1 MAISDKT
8 RELGQVQAKIL
19 PFYQRHKVWIIS
31 ALMVVLAYFG
41 FNFWTVNQKQ
51 SEKAAQEKASKV
63 KPVTV
68 VQAEARDVPVQIKA
82 IGNVEAL
89 STVQIKSQ
97 VTGQLQQIAFKEGQ
111 FVKKGDLLFVID
123 PRQYQAQV
131 AQVQAN
137 LGKDAALVRQAKATV
152 DRDTATLNQIEA
164 NYQKDMAQYKFA
176 ETESGRYGELVAQ
189 GAVSREQFDQMT
201 TNQKSQSAILQ
212 ADLAAIKNAKAT
224 IEVDQSM
231 VENAKASMKANQA
244 LLQNAHVWLGY
255 CYIYSPIDGRTGSL
269 ISHLGDMIKA
279 NDIGSLVT
287 INQVVPIYVSF
298 SVPEQ
303 DLARIRQYQ
312 EAHKLVVRAHLDG
325 REELLSGDLSFFDN
339 TVDATTGTI
348 RLKGTFSNVDHK
360 LWPGQFVN
368 VTLDLAEQK
377 GAILIPSQA
386 VQVGQKGQYVFVV
399 KPDSTVDMRP
409 VKVDRNHED
418 FAVVSEGLKVGE
430 TVVTDGQ
437 LQLVPGTQVRISPTA
452 PAGQGR

>member
-8 RELGQVQAKIL
+8 RELNEVQAKIL
-19 PFYQRHKVWIIS
+19 PVYQRHKVWIIS
-31 ALMVVLAYFG
+31 AVVIVLGYVG
-41 FNFWTVNQKQ
+41 FNFWTANQKQ
-51 SEKAAQEKASKV
+51 AEKQAQEKAGKI

-68 VQAEARDVPVQIKA
+68 AQVVARDVPVQIKA

-97 VTGQLQQIAFKEGQ
+97 VTGQLQEIHFKEGE

-131 AQVQAN
+131 AQAQAN
-137 LGKDAALVRQAKATV
+137 LAKDAALIRQAKATV
-152 DRDTATLNQIEA
+152 DRDTATLGQIEA

-176 ETESGRYGELVAQ
+176 ETESSRYGELVTQ
-189 GAVSREQFDQMT
+189 GAVSHEQFDQMT

-224 IEVDQSM
+224 IEVDRSL
-231 VENAKASMKANQA
+231 VENAQASLKGNQA
-244 LLQNAHVWLGY
+244 LLQNAQVWLGY

-312 EAHKLVVRAHLDG
+312 AENKLAVRAHLDG
-325 REELLSGDLSFFDN
+325 RTEPLAGKLSFFDN
-339 TVDATTGTI
+339 AVDATTGTI
-348 RLKGTFSNVDHK
+348 RLKGTFANLDHK

-377 GAILIPSQA
+377 AAIMVPSQA

-399 KPDSTVDMRP
+399 KPDSTIDMRTI
-409 VKVDRNHED
+409 KVDRNHEG
-418 FAVVSEGLKVGE
+418 FAVVSEGLNVGE

-437 LQLVPGTQVRISPTA
+437 LQLIPGTQVRIN
-452 PAGQGR
+452 Q